1 MKNEFV
7 KKVLCVL
14 SAAVLVVSFAACG
27 KNADDEETTKPTVSE
42 EEIMDSAESQDVSV
56 SDSQADNVSESA
68 EENASQTA
76 ESEQT
81 KETSAQTG
89 NSGSASSSSTLPDS
103 KAEIIAA
110 YNNAVTKSG
119 LSRTSMSQKLTKG
132 FISVV
137 NYDIMAS
144 ENAAVLNKINVNNS
158 SKAASDLTA
167 LSSGDVQSAT
177 RSGNTVTIKLNTV
190 SGKAS
195 LTNGAGGYVGV
206 IDNSRTNE
214 IIDIVTADIGVSGVT
229 LASGSYTLSNGVITA
244 TFNSDFTKITKV
256 TFTGSESFAGKLK
269 YLVLPINA
277 DVAANL
283 SSTYSA

>member
-1 MKNEFV
+1 MKNAFV

-89 NSGSASSSSTLPDS
+89 NSGSSSSSSLPDS

-144 ENAAVLNKINVNNS
+144 ENAAVLNKINVNNP

-269 YLVLPINA
+269 YLVLSINA